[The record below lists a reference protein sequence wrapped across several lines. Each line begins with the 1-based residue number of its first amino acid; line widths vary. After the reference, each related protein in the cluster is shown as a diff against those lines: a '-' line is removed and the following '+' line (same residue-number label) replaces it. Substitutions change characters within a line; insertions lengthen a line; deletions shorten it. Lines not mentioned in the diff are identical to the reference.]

1 MRMVRADRAKQFAP
15 FDALRGLREALAK
28 KEREHD
34 RQERG
39 EVSEE
44 TAAEIET
51 ALVKLKRGDHV
62 RALIFDD
69 GYYVTVE
76 GEVTSFDFNFRYIK
90 IGDGKIPFSDLYGLK
105 II

>member
-1 MRMVRADRAKQFAP
+1 MIRQERAKQFAP

-28 KEREHD
+28 KEREHE

-44 TAAEIET
+44 TAVEIEAT
-51 ALVKLKRGDHV
+51 LIKLKKGDRV

-76 GEVTSFDFNFRYIK
+76 GQVTNFDVTYRYIK
-90 IGDGKIPFSDLYGLK
+90 VEDGKIPFSDLYDLK
-105 II
+105 IV

>member
-1 MRMVRADRAKQFAP
+1 MIRQERAKQFAP

-28 KEREHD
+28 KEREHE

-44 TAAEIET
+44 TAAEIEAT
-51 ALVKLKRGDHV
+51 LIKLKKGDRV

-69 GYYVTVE
+69 GYYVAVE
-76 GEVTSFDFNFRYIK
+76 GQVTNFDVTYRYIK
-90 IGDGKIPFSDLYGLK
+90 VEDGKIPFSDLYDLK
-105 II
+105 IV

>member
-1 MRMVRADRAKQFAP
+1 MIRQERAKQFAP

-28 KEREHD
+28 KEREHE

-44 TAAEIET
+44 TAAGIEAT
-51 ALVKLKRGDHV
+51 LIKLKKGDRV

-76 GEVTSFDFNFRYIK
+76 GQVNNFDVTYRYIK
-90 IGDGKIPFSDLYGLK
+90 VEDGKIPFSDLYDLK
-105 II
+105 IV

>member
-1 MRMVRADRAKQFAP
+1 MRMIRQERAKQFAP

-28 KEREHD
+28 KER
-34 RQERG
+34 G

-44 TAAEIET
+44 AAAEIEAT
-51 ALVKLKRGDHV
+51 LIKLKKGDRV

-76 GEVTSFDFNFRYIK
+76 GQVTNFNVPFRYIK
-90 IGDGKIPFSDLYGLK
+90 IEDGKIPFSDLYDLR
-105 II
+105 IV

>member
-1 MRMVRADRAKQFAP
+1 MRMIRQERAKQFAP

-28 KEREHD
+28 KEREHE

-44 TAAEIET
+44 TAAEIEAT
-51 ALVKLKRGDHV
+51 LIKLKKGDRV

-76 GEVTSFDFNFRYIK
+76 GQVTNFDVTYRYIK
-90 IGDGKIPFSDLYGLK
+90 VEDGKIPFSDLYDLK
-105 II
+105 IV

>member
-1 MRMVRADRAKQFAP
+1 MIRQERAKQFAP

-28 KEREHD
+28 KEREHE

-44 TAAEIET
+44 TAAGIEAT
-51 ALVKLKRGDHV
+51 LIKLKKGDRV

-76 GEVTSFDFNFRYIK
+76 GQVTNFDVTYRYIK
-90 IGDGKIPFSDLYGLK
+90 VEDGKIPFSDLYDLK
-105 II
+105 IV

>member
-1 MRMVRADRAKQFAP
+1 MIRQERAKQFAP

-28 KEREHD
+28 KEREHA

-44 TAAEIET
+44 TAAGIEAT
-51 ALVKLKRGDHV
+51 LIKLKKGDRV

-76 GEVTSFDFNFRYIK
+76 GQVTNFDVTYRYIK
-90 IGDGKIPFSDLYGLK
+90 VEDGKIPFSDLYDLK
-105 II
+105 IV

>member
-1 MRMVRADRAKQFAP
+1 MIRQERAKQFAP

-28 KEREHD
+28 KEREHE

-39 EVSEE
+39 EGSEE
-44 TAAEIET
+44 TAAGIEAT
-51 ALVKLKRGDHV
+51 LLKLKKGDRV

-76 GEVTSFDFNFRYIK
+76 GQVTNFDVTYRYIK
-90 IGDGKIPFSDLYGLK
+90 VEDGKIPFSDLYDLK
-105 II
+105 IV

>member
-1 MRMVRADRAKQFAP
+1 MIRQERAKQFAP
-15 FDALRGLREALAK
+15 FDALRGLREALVK
-28 KEREHD
+28 KEREHE

-44 TAAEIET
+44 TAAEIEAT
-51 ALVKLKRGDHV
+51 LIKLKKGDRV

-76 GEVTSFDFNFRYIK
+76 GQVTNFDVTYRYIK
-90 IGDGKIPFSDLYGLK
+90 VEDGKIPFSDLYDLK
-105 II
+105 IV

>member
-1 MRMVRADRAKQFAP
+1 MIRQERAKQFAP

-28 KEREHD
+28 KEREHE

-44 TAAEIET
+44 TASEIE
-51 ALVKLKRGDHV
+51 AVLIKLKRGD
-62 RALIFDD
+62 RARAVFFDD

-76 GEVTSFDFNFRYIK
+76 GQGTQVKYIM
-90 IGDGKIPFSDLYGLK
+90 IEDGKIPFSDLYGLK

>member
-1 MRMVRADRAKQFAP
+1 MIRQERAKQFAP

-28 KEREHD
+28 KEREHE

-44 TAAEIET
+44 TAAGIEAT
-51 ALVKLKRGDHV
+51 LIKLKKGERV

-76 GEVTSFDFNFRYIK
+76 GQVTNFDVTYRYIK
-90 IGDGKIPFSDLYGLK
+90 VEDGKIPFSDLYDLK
-105 II
+105 IA

>member
-1 MRMVRADRAKQFAP
+1 MIRQERAKQFAP

-28 KEREHD
+28 KERVHE

-44 TAAEIET
+44 TAAGIEAT
-51 ALVKLKRGDHV
+51 LIKLKKGDRV

-76 GEVTSFDFNFRYIK
+76 GQVTNFDVTYRYIK
-90 IGDGKIPFSDLYGLK
+90 VEDGKIPFSDLYDLK
-105 II
+105 IV

>member
-1 MRMVRADRAKQFAP
+1 MIRQERAKQFAP

-28 KEREHD
+28 KEREHE

-44 TAAEIET
+44 TAAEIEAT
-51 ALVKLKRGDHV
+51 LIKLKKGDRV

-76 GEVTSFDFNFRYIK
+76 GQVTKFDVTYRYIK
-90 IGDGKIPFSDLYGLK
+90 VEDGKISFSDLYDLK
-105 II
+105 IV

>member
-1 MRMVRADRAKQFAP
+1 MIRQERAKQFAP

-28 KEREHD
+28 KEREHE

-44 TAAEIET
+44 TAAEIEAT
-51 ALVKLKRGDHV
+51 LIKLKKGDRV

-76 GEVTSFDFNFRYIK
+76 GQVTNFDVTYRYIK
-90 IGDGKIPFSDLYGLK
+90 VEDGKIPFSDLYDLK
-105 II
+105 IV

>member
-1 MRMVRADRAKQFAP
+1 MRMIRQERAKQFAP
-15 FDALRGLREALAK
+15 FDALLGLREALAK
-28 KEREHD
+28 KEREHE

-44 TAAEIET
+44 TAAEIEAT
-51 ALVKLKRGDHV
+51 LIKLKKGDRV

-76 GEVTSFDFNFRYIK
+76 GQVTNFDVTYRYIK
-90 IGDGKIPFSDLYGLK
+90 VEDGKIPFSDLYDLK
-105 II
+105 IV

>member
-1 MRMVRADRAKQFAP
+1 MIRQERAKQFAP

-28 KEREHD
+28 KEREHE

-44 TAAEIET
+44 TASEIEA
-51 ALVKLKRGDHV
+51 ALIKLKRGD
-62 RALIFDD
+62 RARAVFFDD

-76 GEVTSFDFNFRYIK
+76 GQVTKFDLTFKYIM
-90 IGDGKIPFSDLYGLK
+90 IEDGKIPFSDLYGLK

>member
-1 MRMVRADRAKQFAP
+1 MIRQERAKQFAP

-28 KEREHD
+28 KEREHE

-39 EVSEE
+39 EISEE
-44 TAAEIET
+44 TAAEIEAT
-51 ALVKLKRGDHV
+51 LIKLKKGDRV

-76 GEVTSFDFNFRYIK
+76 GQVTNFDVTYRYIK
-90 IGDGKIPFSDLYGLK
+90 VEDGKIPFSDLYDLK
-105 II
+105 IV

>member
-1 MRMVRADRAKQFAP
+1 MIRQERAKQFAP

-28 KEREHD
+28 KEREHE

-44 TAAEIET
+44 AAAEIEAT
-51 ALVKLKRGDHV
+51 LIKLKKGDRV

-76 GEVTSFDFNFRYIK
+76 GQVTNFNVPFRYIK
-90 IGDGKIPFSDLYGLK
+90 IEDGKIPFSDLYDIK
-105 II
+105 IV

>member
-1 MRMVRADRAKQFAP
+1 MIRQERAKQFAP

-28 KEREHD
+28 KEREHE

-44 TAAEIET
+44 TAAEIEAT
-51 ALVKLKRGDHV
+51 LIKLKKGDRV

-76 GEVTSFDFNFRYIK
+76 GQVTNFDVTYRYIK
-90 IGDGKIPFSDLYGLK
+90 VEDGKIPFSDLYDLK

>member
-1 MRMVRADRAKQFAP
+1 MIRQERAKQFAP

-28 KEREHD
+28 KEREHE

-44 TAAEIET
+44 TAAEIEAT
-51 ALVKLKRGDHV
+51 LIKLKKGDRV

-76 GEVTSFDFNFRYIK
+76 GQVTNFDVTYRYIK
-90 IGDGKIPFSDLYGLK
+90 VEDGKIPFSDLYYLK
-105 II
+105 IV